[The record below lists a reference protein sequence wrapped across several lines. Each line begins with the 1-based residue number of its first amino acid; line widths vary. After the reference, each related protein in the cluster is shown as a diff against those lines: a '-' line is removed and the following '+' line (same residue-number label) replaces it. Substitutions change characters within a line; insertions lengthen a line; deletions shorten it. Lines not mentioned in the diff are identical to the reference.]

1 MNHLVQSVRN
11 AEKMLGDGRKV
22 LQPPELEV
30 VNLIRRSI
38 VAKKDL
44 LKDHQITPGD
54 LTWIRLQG
62 GLDAGN
68 ENFLIGKKLNKDI
81 KAFDLIKKNDVEL

>member
-44 LKDHQITPGD
+44 LKRPSNYP
-54 LTWIRLQG
+54 W
-62 GLDAGN
+62 
-68 ENFLIGKKLNKDI
+68 
-81 KAFDLIKKNDVEL
+81 